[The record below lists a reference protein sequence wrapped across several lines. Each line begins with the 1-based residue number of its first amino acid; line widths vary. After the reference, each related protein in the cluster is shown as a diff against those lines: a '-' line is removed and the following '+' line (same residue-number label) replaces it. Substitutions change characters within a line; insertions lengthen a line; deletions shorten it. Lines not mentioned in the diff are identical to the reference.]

1 MALSSWYPLNGERV
15 RRIPRRNERADD
27 SGAGGE
33 VNVCTINV
41 GSLVGRGREVVA
53 MLARRKVD
61 VCCVQEVKYR
71 NQGCT
76 TIGSNEEKYKFWYS
90 GGEEKINGVGV
101 MMRAD
106 MADSVIEIDRYDDR
120 MMKIKMVLGRKIW
133 NIFSIYAPQTGRPE
147 QEKRDFWEKFEDRI
161 GQIPQSEVLLIGGD
175 VNSHIGSDNAG
186 YEEVM
191 GQYGY
196 GTKNNEGEDVLGIC
210 LNHGLRVLNTF
221 FMKEVEKLIT
231 YKSGDHSTQIDLLL
245 MRKAS
250 GVLCTD
256 CHAIAGEDCLTQHRP
271 VRAKLSVAGFGR
283 KKYHGKKRVKLW
295 RLKDPH
301 KRSECQEKL
310 IRSLEGSGGDME
322 KLEKNMY
329 DICKEICGETSG
341 RRGRERETW
350 WWNEA
355 VQGVLK
361 EKKIAFKR
369 WQRSGELQ
377 DREVY
382 RRKRNEAKRKVRE
395 AKKEAWRQWCEDV
408 NTREGQNKLFRVAA
422 QMKKDKTDIHGS
434 RFVKDENGNLLV
446 EPSSVAERWKQY
458 FDRLLNEENEHH
470 IEVCDPVSGP
480 VEDITREETEAAIG
494 KMKEKRATGPS
505 GVAAEMFK
513 GMEKVGVDQVTEAL
527 RKIASEGRIPTSW
540 KESTTIAL
548 YKGKGDALDCSK
560 HRGLRLL
567 EHGFKIYE
575 KVLEGK
581 LRKITTIGE
590 NQFGFRSER
599 STIGAIFIVRQLQ
612 EKFLEKKKKLY
623 HIFVDLEKAF
633 DKIPRKA
640 IEWALRR
647 QLVPEILVQM
657 VMLLYED
664 SKSRV
669 KVGGE
674 ESEGFPINVGVHQGS
689 ALSPLLF
696 ILIMEEATKECQGEA
711 LWHLLYADD
720 LVLTAESREA
730 VERKFMEWK
739 RPLEDRGMKVNL
751 GKTKLM
757 VTGKKSEVI
766 RSGRYPCGVCGRGVA
781 ANSIFCN
788 GCQSWIHQ
796 RCSGL
801 RVVREDPDFRCKSCT
816 DQDAPQQDEDD
827 TIQIDGDR
835 IEEVKEFCYLG
846 DLLDSEGSVERTAR
860 MRVAAAWRKWREIS
874 SLLTNKDIPLKHRG
888 RVYDAC
894 IRSVLL
900 YGGEGWPMIARVQ
913 AILTSCDRRMLR
925 YMAGV
930 AWQDRVRSEEVARR
944 CGVEVLENVLRRR
957 RLRWFGHVKRRDE
970 EDPLKRVGELVVEG
984 RRPPGRPRKSWR
996 KTVEEDMRKVGAQEE
1011 DALDRD
1017 RWRGIIKRQTP
1028 S

>member
-1 MALSSWYPLNGERV
+1 
-15 RRIPRRNERADD
+15 
-27 SGAGGE
+27 
-33 VNVCTINV
+33 
-41 GSLVGRGREVVA
+41 
-53 MLARRKVD
+53 
-61 VCCVQEVKYR
+61 
-71 NQGCT
+71 
-76 TIGSNEEKYKFWYS
+76 
-90 GGEEKINGVGV
+90 
-101 MMRAD
+101 
-106 MADSVIEIDRYDDR
+106 
-120 MMKIKMVLGRKIW
+120 MMKIKMVVGRKIW
-133 NIFSIYAPQTGRPE
+133 NIFSIYAPQVGRPE
-147 QEKRDFWEKFEDRI
+147 QEKIEFWEKFENEI
-161 GQIPQSEVLLIGGD
+161 GQIPQSEVLLVGGD

-191 GQYGY
+191 GHYGY
-196 GTKNNEGEDVLGIC
+196 GNKNNEGETVLGIC
-210 LNHGLRVLNTF
+210 QNHGLRILNTYF
-221 FMKEVEKLIT
+221 EKEEEKLIT
-231 YKSGDHSTQIDLLL
+231 YKSGDHSTQMSL
-245 MRKAS
+245 MRKAT

-271 VRAKLSVAGFGR
+271 VRAKISVAGFSRRG
-283 KKYHGKKRVKLW
+283 YHGKKRVKLW
-295 RLKDPH
+295 RLRDPEM
-301 KRSECQEKL
+301 RSECQEKL
-310 IRSLEGSGGDME
+310 KRSMEGSSGDIE
-322 KLEKNMY
+322 KLEKNMF
-329 DICKEICGETSG
+329 DTCREICGETTG

-350 WWNEA
+350 WWSET
-355 VQGVLK
+355 VQGVIK

-377 DREVY
+377 DREEY
-382 RRKRNEAKRKVRE
+382 RRKKNEAKRKVRE
-395 AKKEAWRQWCEDV
+395 AKKEAWREWCEDL

-422 QMKKDKTDIHGS
+422 QMKKDRTDVPGS
-434 RFVKDENGNLLV
+434 RFVKDENGHLLV

-458 FDRLLNEENEHH
+458 FSRLLNEESDHQ
-470 IEVCDPVSGP
+470 IEVCNPVCGP
-480 VEDITREETEAAIG
+480 IEDITRGEVEGAIS
-494 KMKEKRATGPS
+494 KMKDKRATGPS

-513 GMEKVGVDQVTEAL
+513 GMGKVGVDEVTEAL
-527 RKIASEGRIPTSW
+527 RKIAIEGRIPTNW

-581 LRKITTIGE
+581 LRKITSIGE
-590 NQFGFRSER
+590 NQFGFRAGK
-599 STIGAIFIVRQLQ
+599 STIGAMFIVRQLQ
-612 EKFLEKKKKLY
+612 EKYLEKKKKLY

-647 QLVPEILVQM
+647 QLVPELLVQR

-669 KVGGE
+669 RVGGE

-720 LVLTAESREA
+720 LVLSAESREA
-730 VERKFMEWK
+730 VEQKFMEWK
-739 RPLEDRGMKVNL
+739 RPLENRGMKVNI

-757 VTGKKSEVI
+757 VTGKKSEVM
-766 RSGRYPCGVCGRGVA
+766 RSGRYPCGVCGRGVGS
-781 ANSIFCN
+781 NSILCTS
-788 GCQSWIHQ
+788 CLCWCHR

-801 RVVREDPDFRCKSCT
+801 RVLREDPSFICPRCSRQNASQ
-816 DQDAPQQDEDD
+816 QDDEDD
-827 TIQIDGDR
+827 VIQIDGDR

-846 DLLDSEGSVERTAR
+846 DLLDSEGSVERSVR
-860 MRVAAAWRKWREIS
+860 MRVTSAWRKWREIA
-874 SLLTNKDIPLKHRG
+874 SLLINKDIPLRHRG

-894 IRSVLL
+894 VRSVLL
-900 YGGEGWPMIARVQ
+900 YGAESWPMTERVQ

-930 AWQDRVRSEEVARR
+930 SWQDQVSSVQVASR

-970 EDPLKRVGELVVEG
+970 GDPLRRVGELIVEG
-984 RRPPGRPRKSWR
+984 RRPPGRPRKSWK
-996 KTVEEDMRKVGAQEE
+996 KTIEEDMRVVGAQEE
-1011 DALDRD
+1011 DAMDRD

-1028 S
+1028 G